1 MPLIVE
7 PLRDHHDRTAFSC
20 GKKALDDYIRR
31 QARQERDRR
40 VAAVFVLTG
49 DKPSEVL
56 GYYSLSS
63 ISISLGDLPKA
74 IARKLPRYPD
84 VPAVLLGRL
93 AIAKTVQGRG
103 FGEYLLMDALK
114 RALDRSRDVAAYAVV
129 VDAIDD
135 HGKGFYAKCGYREF
149 PDRPERLF
157 LTMATIEQM
166 FA

>member
-1 MPLIVE
+1 MSLIVE
-7 PLRDHHDRTAFSC
+7 PLGDHRTAFFC
-20 GKKALDDYIRR
+20 GKKALDDYLQR

-49 DKPSEVL
+49 EQPSEIL

-74 IARKLPRYPD
+74 IAKKLPRYPD
-84 VPAVLLGRL
+84 VLAVLLGRL
-93 AIAKTVQGRG
+93 AIAETVQGRG
-103 FGEYLLMDALK
+103 FGEFLLMDALK
-114 RALDRSRDVAAYAVV
+114 RTLDRSQDVAAHAVV
-129 VDAIDD
+129 VDAIDQD
-135 HGKGFYAKCGYREF
+135 AKGFYAKCGFREF
-149 PDRPERLF
+149 PVRPERLF